1 MSTRSGTDGVVDARR
16 RDEDMPIPAGIAGPV
31 PKGQDPDEYDRRR
44 RRVLWSMPSGLYVVG
59 SRSGA
64 AANLMTANLVMQVST
79 APKLVSVA
87 VEAGSVTAGL
97 IRQSGWFSVSILARA
112 DRSIVRR
119 FVKPV
124 QDIEFGTDQTITA
137 LQGELVLEVTGGVPV
152 LPSAVGWLA
161 CEVRHTVEME
171 VAPGEA
177 GSHALFIGEV
187 VDVGEMDGGGGQLDA
202 AVEVLRMEDTRMNY
216 GG

>member
-1 MSTRSGTDGVVDARR
+1 
-16 RDEDMPIPAGIAGPV
+16 MPTPTGIAGPV
-31 PKGQDPDEYDRRR
+31 PEGQDPDEYDRRR
-44 RRVLWSMPSGLYVVG
+44 RRVLWSMPTGLFVVG

-64 AANLMTANLVMQVST
+64 RANLMTANLVMQVST
-79 APKLVSVA
+79 NPKLVAVA
-87 VEAGSVTAGL
+87 VETGSVTAGL
-97 IRQSGWFSVSILARA
+97 IGQSATFSISILARA
-112 DRSIVRR
+112 DRSMVRR

-124 QDIEFGTDQTITA
+124 QDIEFGPDGAINA
-137 LQGELVLEVTGGVPV
+137 MQGELVVDVAGGLPV

-161 CEVRHTVEME
+161 CEVRHTVDME
-171 VAPGEA
+171 VGPGEP

-187 VDVGEMDGGGGQLDA
+187 VDVGELAGVGDEPGA

>member
-1 MSTRSGTDGVVDARR
+1 
-16 RDEDMPIPAGIAGPV
+16 MPTPTGIAGPV
-31 PKGQDPDEYDRRR
+31 PEGQDPDEYDRRR
-44 RRVLWSMPSGLYVVG
+44 RRVLWSMPTGLFVVG

-64 AANLMTANLVMQVST
+64 TANLMTANLVMQVST
-79 APKLVSVA
+79 HPKLVAVA
-87 VEAGSVTAGL
+87 VETGSVTAGL
-97 IRQSGWFSVSILARA
+97 IRQSGTFSLSILARA

-119 FVKPV
+119 FVKPA
-124 QDIEFGTDQTITA
+124 QDIEFGPDQTITA
-137 LQGELVLEVTGGVPV
+137 MQGELVIEVADGLPV

-161 CEVRHTVEME
+161 CEVRQTVETE

-187 VDVGEMDGGGGQLDA
+187 VDVGEMAGGGGEPDA
-202 AVEVLRMEDTRMNY
+202 GVEVLRMEDTRMNY